1 MIKNTSS
8 KIVYYALKDTTEQR
22 TECPRENRDRMRTQ
36 DRTENNVLEHDGV
49 KFTSGRVLAIANEL
63 GQRKTQLKRYKDIL
77 LTGNWYKI
85 S

>member
-36 DRTENNVLEHDGV
+36 DRTENRM
-49 KFTSGRVLAIANEL
+49 S
-63 GQRKTQLKRYKDIL
+63 
-77 LTGNWYKI
+77 
-85 S
+85 

>member
-22 TECPRENRDRMRTQ
+22 TECPRENRQ
-36 DRTENNVLEHDGV
+36 NENTRQNREQNVLEHDGV